1 MTSFKRTTIGIVAAG
16 LMVSAVLGSTLGI
29 ALARTR
35 TGETLSSGFNLI
47 GGPLG
52 QNVAPDQFVACL
64 PAGSWKAVYI
74 WDGATQQWKHHL
86 VGVPLFVNSVGA
98 GGMATI
104 PSGAGV
110 ILLMNSSVSNPKLK
124 DSNGEAC

>member
-74 WDGATQQWKHHL
+74 WDGATQEWKHYL
-86 VGVPLFVNSVGA
+86 VGVPIFVNSVGA

-110 ILLMNSSVSNPKLK
+110 ILLMNSSVTNPKLK

>member
-1 MTSFKRTTIGIVAAG
+1 MTSFKRTTIGMVAAG

-35 TGETLSSGFNLI
+35 TGETLNTGFNLI

-52 QNVAPDQFVACL
+52 QNVTPDNFIGCL
-64 PAGSWKAVYI
+64 PANSWKAVYI
-74 WDGATQQWKHHL
+74 WDGSTQQWKHYL
-86 VGVPLFVNSVGA
+86 SGVPTFVNSVGA
-98 GGMATI
+98 GGIASI
-104 PSGAGV
+104 PNGAGV
-110 ILLMNSSVSNPKLK
+110 ILLMNASVQNPKLK